1 MSWISDA
8 ANVVADIV
16 SDVTNTG
23 GEFVSDLLETLGNA
37 IKDGLDWAGA
47 GVPFW
52 GDLTGW
58 IGSIISGITDLG
70 GSAVKGVFGIIGGVI
85 SGIFRIIGGIFSLN
99 GGLIL
104 RGLGD
109 IFSSILGGVIVFALR
124 AVALVQKVIFLQAR
138 ERRMTKDEIK
148 DLKRIFGGSLAYY
161 NIRIVEGR
169 AGIFLGP
176 RELVTGNTI
185 YMKGHDPDTQR
196 ERLAHE
202 CVHVWQYQNRG
213 SRYTSDALYAQL
225 FVDDAYHWEKEL
237 DREKEE
243 WVEFNTEAQG
253 KFIQDVYFKG
263 QLVVPGVTPNANRD
277 GVFFNATK
285 TEVGLFEFCGADHT
299 DLANEAWSVLKNEGS
314 SRLSNSFVRYE

>member
-1 MSWISDA
+1 MGWLSDA
-8 ANVVADIV
+8 ANAVADAV
-16 SDVTNTG
+16 SDGTNAV
-23 GEFVSDLLETLGNA
+23 GEFVSDVVETVGNA
-37 IKDGLDWAGA
+37 IEDGLDWAGA
-47 GVPFW
+47 DVPGWSHF
-52 GDLTGW
+52 TGW
-58 IGSIISGITDLG
+58 LGSIVSGITDLV
-70 GSAVKGVFGIIGGVI
+70 GSVVKGVFGIIGGVI
-85 SGIFRIIGGIFSLN
+85 GGVVRIIGGIFSLN
-99 GGLIL
+99 GGLIVQ
-104 RGLGD
+104 GLGD
-109 IFSSILGGVIVFALR
+109 IFSSILGGIIVFVLR
-124 AVALVQKVIFLQAR
+124 VVALVQQAIPFQAR

-148 DLKRIFGGSLAYY
+148 DLKRIFGDSLAYY

-185 YMKGHDPDTQR
+185 YMKGHDPDTER

-225 FVDDAYHWEKEL
+225 FVDDEYSWEKEL
-237 DREKEE
+237 DRGKEE

-253 KFIQDVYFKG
+253 KFIQDVYFEG

-277 GVFFNATK
+277 GVFFDATE
-285 TEVGLFEFCGADHT
+285 TAVGLFEFGGAVHT

-314 SRLSNSFVRYE
+314 QRLSNFFD

>member
-1 MSWISDA
+1 MGWLSDA
-8 ANVVADIV
+8 ANAVADAV
-16 SDVTNTG
+16 SDGTNAV
-23 GEFVSDLLETLGNA
+23 GEFVSDVVETVGNA
-37 IKDGLDWAGA
+37 IEDGLDWAGA
-47 GVPFW
+47 DVPGWSHF
-52 GDLTGW
+52 TGW
-58 IGSIISGITDLG
+58 LGSIVSGITDLV
-70 GSAVKGVFGIIGGVI
+70 GSIVKGVFGIIGGVI
-85 SGIFRIIGGIFSLN
+85 GGVVRIIGGIFSLN
-99 GGLIL
+99 GGLIVQ
-104 RGLGD
+104 GLGD
-109 IFSSILGGVIVFALR
+109 IFSSILGGVIVFVLR
-124 AVALVQKVIFLQAR
+124 VVALVQQAIPFQAR

-148 DLKRIFGGSLAYY
+148 DLKRIFGDSLAYY

-185 YMKGHDPDTQR
+185 YMKGHDPDTER

-225 FVDDAYHWEKEL
+225 FVDDEYSWEKEL
-237 DREKEE
+237 DRGKEE

-253 KFIQDVYFKG
+253 KFIQDVYFEG

-277 GVFFNATK
+277 GVFFDATE
-285 TEVGLFEFCGADHT
+285 TAVGLFEFGGAVHT

-314 SRLSNSFVRYE
+314 QRLSNFFD